1 MPSDV
6 YRIASGALF
15 MASGADEWWHWQWP
29 NDQSAGFWVRMCV
42 SQNPLS
48 DQTATLYY
56 LGEAVSWDNS
66 QGIPQTRW
74 VHLSAVNASSFDISM
89 ITVT

>member
-1 MPSDV
+1 M
-6 YRIASGALF
+6 R
-15 MASGADEWWHWQWP
+15 WP
-29 NDQSAGFWVRMCV
+29 NDQSAGFWVRPCI

-48 DQTATLYY
+48 DATAALYY
-56 LGEAVSWDNS
+56 TEEAISWDNS

-74 VHLSAVNASSFDISM
+74 VRIRAFHASSFDICL